1 MVHMGP
7 SVPHIV
13 TWPPCNAA
21 KCTAQRL
28 HRIEVW
34 ITRSADGKTGKAFVG
49 DMTED
54 KSIEMASKL
63 VSEGFVFTV
72 SAHASKNKGTQHIV
86 LALSLK
92 LFLSS

>member
-1 MVHMGP
+1 MGKHHVHGMA
-7 SVPHIV
+7 
-13 TWPPCNAA
+13 TWVQHHMSHPMQHRMQ
-21 KCTAQRL
+21 TQRL

-49 DMTED
+49 DMTEE

-72 SAHASKNKGTQHIV
+72 SAHAPKPC
-86 LALSLK
+86 
-92 LFLSS
+92 